1 MGSGAELLIGPGQ
14 DSLKMV
20 GGKDRPVLKLKDME
34 EKQLHNLFLKN
45 MSGLIEEVKN
55 PTPRLNPNSK
65 CGGMATHAG
74 LAIEL
79 GITRKKSLS
88 PQMEAILIWCQCR
101 TREYD
106 NVNICDF
113 TQSWSNGLAFCALI
127 HNFFPN
133 AFDYNALKV
142 DSPRDRLK
150 NYEVAFVTGEKFA
163 GVPDFLTAEDMS
175 VHGGGEQN
183 RPQDDLLLRAGGLQ
197 DVQRALVGKTFSH
210 SSFQGAKSR
219 LLSAGCFLGKPYMRF
234 DRSIRS

>member
-1 MGSGAELLIGPGQ
+1 MGVEKNFSSCSDQISSERLSVI
-14 DSLKMV
+14 MV
-20 GGKDRPVLKLKDME
+20 GGSQKQTLKLKDME
-34 EKQLHNLFLKN
+34 EKHLHNLFLKN
-45 MSGLIEEVKN
+45 MSGLIEEVEN

-150 NYEVAFVTGEKFA
+150 NYGVAFVTGEKFA

-175 VHGGGEQN
+175 AMVEEN
-183 RPQDDLLLRAGGLQ
+183 RIDPKMIFSY
-197 DVQRALVGKTFSH
+197 VQEVYRMCNELYWARPSLILH
-210 SSFQGAKSR
+210 SKEPSQG
-219 LLSAGCFLGKPYMRF
+219 CC
-234 DRSIRS
+234 

>member
-1 MGSGAELLIGPGQ
+1 
-14 DSLKMV
+14 
-20 GGKDRPVLKLKDME
+20 ME
-34 EKQLHNLFLKN
+34 EKHLHNLFLKN

-106 NVNICDF
+106 NVNITD
-113 TQSWSNGLAFCALI
+113 
-127 HNFFPN
+127 FFPN

-175 VHGGGEQN
+175 AMVEEK
-183 RPQDDLLLRAGGLQ
+183 RIDP
-197 DVQRALVGKTFSH
+197 K
-210 SSFQGAKSR
+210 
-219 LLSAGCFLGKPYMRF
+219 M
-234 DRSIRS
+234 I

>member
-1 MGSGAELLIGPGQ
+1 MGLPSPTTQ
-14 DSLKMV
+14 SVVQSCSQDQDKDSLRMV

-34 EKQLHNLFLKN
+34 EKHLHNLFLKN

-79 GITRKKSLS
+79 GITRKKTLS

-106 NVNICDF
+106 NVEIRDF
-113 TQSWSNGLAFCALI
+113 TQSWANGLAFCALI

-133 AFDYNALKV
+133 AFDYR
-142 DSPRDRLK
+142 SPRVDTPQDRMK
-150 NYEVAFVTGEKFA
+150 NYELAFATGEKFA

-175 VHGGGEQN
+175 GM
-183 RPQDDLLLRAGGLQ
+183 
-197 DVQRALVGKTFSH
+197 VQESRIDPKMIFSYV
-210 SSFQGAKSR
+210 QEVYR
-219 LLSAGCFLGKPYMRF
+219 MCNEL
-234 DRSIRS
+234 

>member
-1 MGSGAELLIGPGQ
+1 MGVEKNFPSCSYQ
-14 DSLKMV
+14 FNSLSHTAPIMV
-20 GGKDRPVLKLKDME
+20 GGSQKPTLKLKDME
-34 EKQLHNLFLKN
+34 EKHLHNLFLKN

-65 CGGMATHAG
+65 CGGMATLAG

-106 NVNICDF
+106 NVNITDF
-113 TQSWSNGLAFCALI
+113 TQSWASGLAFC
-127 HNFFPN
+127 
-133 AFDYNALKV
+133 ALKV

-175 VHGGGEQN
+175 AMVEEK
-183 RPQDDLLLRAGGLQ
+183 RIDPKMIFSY
-197 DVQRALVGKTFSH
+197 VQEVYRMCNEL
-210 SSFQGAKSR
+210 
-219 LLSAGCFLGKPYMRF
+219 
-234 DRSIRS
+234 

>member
-1 MGSGAELLIGPGQ
+1 MGVEKNFSSCSDQISSERLSVI
-14 DSLKMV
+14 MV
-20 GGKDRPVLKLKDME
+20 GGSQKQTLKLKDME
-34 EKQLHNLFLKN
+34 EKHLHNLFLKN

-106 NVNICDF
+106 NVTIQDF
-113 TQSWSNGLAFCALI
+113 TTSWADGRAFCALI

-133 AFDYNALKV
+133 AFD
-142 DSPRDRLK
+142 
-150 NYEVAFVTGEKFA
+150 
-163 GVPDFLTAEDMS
+163 FLTAEDMS
-175 VHGGGEQN
+175 GMVEE
-183 RPQDDLLLRAGGLQ
+183 RRIDP
-197 DVQRALVGKTFSH
+197 K
-210 SSFQGAKSR
+210 
-219 LLSAGCFLGKPYMRF
+219 M
-234 DRSIRS
+234 

>member
-1 MGSGAELLIGPGQ
+1 MGTTWGVVQSCSQDQ
-14 DSLKMV
+14 DSDSLRMV

-34 EKQLHNLFLKN
+34 EKHLHNLFLKN

-106 NVNICDF
+106 NVNITDF
-113 TQSWSNGLAFCALI
+113 TQSWADGRAFCALI

-133 AFDYNALKV
+133 AFDYNALKI

-175 VHGGGEQN
+175 AMVEEK
-183 RPQDDLLLRAGGLQ
+183 RIDPKMIFSY
-197 DVQRALVGKTFSH
+197 VQEVYRALV
-210 SSFQGAKSR
+210 
-219 LLSAGCFLGKPYMRF
+219 AGCAVFLHSKEPSQGCCSVAFWESCR
-234 DRSIRS
+234 